1 MDKILIG
8 ENFDM
13 INKSDIVIMSVEE
26 ELQRS
31 EQISD
36 KATSDRDLV
45 KSTLREAIPLIKF
58 TEDDVRDHKATK
70 AMLSVLKAYTDITKD
85 EESSAFK
92 RVNTKMR
99 LKEVNNNEQQNEAVQ
114 ALIMAVTTNDTTSDI
129 VADTKIEDV
138 ELDLDADLEASIT
151 KGELKDDPNDVT
163 F

>member
-1 MDKILIG
+1 
-8 ENFDM
+8 M

-99 LKEVNNNEQQNEAVQ
+99 LKEVNNSEQQNEAVQ

-129 VADTKIEDV
+129 VANTKIEDV